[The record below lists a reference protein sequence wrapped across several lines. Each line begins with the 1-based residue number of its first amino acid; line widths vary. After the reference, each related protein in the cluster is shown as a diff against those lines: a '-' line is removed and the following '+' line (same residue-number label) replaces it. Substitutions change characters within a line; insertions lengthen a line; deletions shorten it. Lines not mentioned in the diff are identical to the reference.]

1 MLPSLSSLS
10 HPTESRLMTLVLNGS
25 SRSFEVATF
34 TVASLL
40 DTLGLGGKPVVVE
53 LDREPV
59 FPANYATTGVRDG
72 ANVEIVTIAAGG

>member
-1 MLPSLSSLS
+1 
-10 HPTESRLMTLVLNGS
+10 MTLTLNGS
-25 SRSFEVATF
+25 SRSFEADTF

-40 DTLGLGGKPVVVE
+40 DALELGGKPVVVE

-59 FPANYATTGVRDG
+59 FPADYDSTEVRDG

>member
-1 MLPSLSSLS
+1 
-10 HPTESRLMTLVLNGS
+10 MTLTLNGT
-25 SRSFEVATF
+25 SRSFEATTF

-40 DTLGLGGKPVVVE
+40 DDLGLGGKPVVVE

-59 FPANYATTGVRDG
+59 FPADYATTSVRDG

>member
-1 MLPSLSSLS
+1 MNL
-10 HPTESRLMTLVLNGS
+10 TLNGS
-25 SRSFEVATF
+25 TRGFEADTH

-40 DTLGLGGKPVVVE
+40 ETLGLAGKPVVVE

-59 FPANYATTGVRDG
+59 FPADYAATRVPDG

>member
-1 MLPSLSSLS
+1 
-10 HPTESRLMTLVLNGS
+10 MTLVVNGG
-25 SRSFEVATF
+25 SRSFEAVEL
-34 TVASLL
+34 TVAALL

-59 FPANYATTGVRDG
+59 FPADYASTCVRDG

>member
-1 MLPSLSSLS
+1 MNL
-10 HPTESRLMTLVLNGS
+10 TLNGS
-25 SRSFEVATF
+25 PRSFDANSF

-40 DTLGLGGKPVVVE
+40 DSLGFGGKPVVVE

-59 FPANYATTGVRDG
+59 FPADYTTTEVRDG

>member
-1 MLPSLSSLS
+1 MIL
-10 HPTESRLMTLVLNGS
+10 TLNGT
-25 SRSFEVATF
+25 SRDFEADTF

-40 DTLGLGGKPVVVE
+40 DTLGLSGKPVVVE

-59 FPANYATTGVRDG
+59 FPADYPTTNVRDG